1 MSTPAGWYD
10 DGSGRQRWWD
20 GMQWTEH
27 FAPTSPPNDAGYPAP
42 NPVTAA
48 SNPRR
53 IPTLGFIGLALAALG
68 TVLACVPTMATFIIG
83 AVVLLAAFV
92 VSLIAVFTK
101 NAARWP
107 AIAGIAL
114 SVIGGVIG
122 TIVLVLAL
130 LTTAASALP
139 SPAQPTSFASETP
152 STAGGSGR
160 PDAETIAEVFET
172 RLHDGGIT
180 EYDTPGFYACV
191 GREVYESD
199 LKDEEVQQLL
209 AMEGAKIFKDFA
221 DATVTCTPATVT
233 TVDGGI
239 HDTGRQVSLGSGI
252 TVQITMR
259 ADRFSEPDPM
269 PGMPLTQDDY
279 DQQWGGA
286 TRTDGQIAVV
296 TVTVRN
302 NGDKIQ
308 SDNGAFFTLR
318 SKSGEIIS
326 EAGGLKAVL
335 EHPSDPFDVSETAP
349 GEETTYTLVY
359 PLRPAEM
366 KDTEADV
373 LLIRD
378 MGLGK
383 SFHIQ

>member
-20 GMQWTEH
+20 GTQWTEH
-27 FAPTSPPNDAGYPAP
+27 YAPPSQANDARYPASDSAA
-42 NPVTAA
+42 AA
-48 SNPRR
+48 STARSTP
-53 IPTLGFIGLALAALG
+53 ILGFIGLALAALG
-68 TVLACVPTMATFIIG
+68 TILACVPTTAVFIIG
-83 AVVLLAAFV
+83 AIVLLAAFV
-92 VSLIAVFTK
+92 VSLIAVFKK
-101 NAARWP
+101 NTARWP
-107 AIAGIAL
+107 AIVGIIL
-114 SVIGGVIG
+114 SVVGGVVG
-122 TIVLVLAL
+122 AIVLVLAL
-130 LTTAASALP
+130 LTSAASSLP
-139 SPAQPTSFASETP
+139 APAQPTSVVSETP
-152 STAGGSGR
+152 PAAGDSGR
-160 PDAETIAEVFET
+160 PDAATIAEVFET

-191 GREVYESD
+191 GRELYESD
-199 LKDEEVQQLL
+199 LKDEELQRLL

-221 DATVTCTPATVT
+221 DATVTCTPETVT

-239 HDTGRQVSLGSGI
+239 HGNGKQVSLGSGI

-259 ADRFSEPDPM
+259 ADRFSEPEPW
-269 PGMPLTQDDY
+269 PGKPLTQDDY
-279 DQQWGGA
+279 DQQWGDA
-286 TRTDGQIAVV
+286 TRSDGQIAVV

-302 NGDKIQ
+302 SGEKTQ

-318 SKSGEIIS
+318 SSSGETIP
-326 EAGGLKAVL
+326 EAGGLKSVL
-335 EHPSDPFDVSETAP
+335 EHPSDPFDISDTAP

-366 KDTEADV
+366 KDTEVDL

-383 SFHIQ
+383 SFLIQ